1 MQRSLVYQRAKGE
14 SDKPP
19 SAPNSTCTTPAKV
32 PSASTTACTGDLIW
46 ENGSGYFGCR
56 NDDGTFSEERFV
68 ANARETQV
76 KMTSAP
82 RRQA

>member
-1 MQRSLVYQRAKGE
+1 MQRSLVYQRAEGE
-14 SDKPP
+14 SDKRFG
-19 SAPNSTCTTPAKV
+19 TQLEV
-32 PSASTTACTGDLIW
+32 HDTGEGSISQHHRVHGRPIW

-68 ANARETQV
+68 ANAREMQV